1 MEKSAIQKEPVE
13 IKNKMTE
20 DLDLFYS
27 VQDMIDL
34 FDYKQSNYSKFCL
47 RVSYILTDDG
57 SELEHENQI
66 TGDPLYN
73 YLTEEE
79 RPRDILYYICSLD
92 DTLS

>member
-57 SELEHENQI
+57 SELEHEN
-66 TGDPLYN
+66 
-73 YLTEEE
+73 
-79 RPRDILYYICSLD
+79 
-92 DTLS
+92 